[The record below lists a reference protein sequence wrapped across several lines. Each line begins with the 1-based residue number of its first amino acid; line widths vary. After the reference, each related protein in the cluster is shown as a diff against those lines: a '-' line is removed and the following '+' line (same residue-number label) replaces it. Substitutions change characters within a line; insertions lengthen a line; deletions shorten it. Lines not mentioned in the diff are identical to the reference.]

1 MSYDVNIYIQLLEIY
16 ILVSK
21 IQIGIAFS
29 SFYLPCLLINWPVWR
44 SHTGRPRLCSR
55 AHHIALKFFKCLY
68 LNCHLSQRVHVWNL
82 SSREGLLRFQ
92 KNTPLGLCV
101 LWGGGGLGG
110 GEDGARY
117 QNLGHL
123 CNVICICVKVF
134 QMLISRQSLIIKHSY
149 LKLGYLGGSS
159 EIPKEHIPGFLPG
172 DGAWGQNLGNFVICY
187 MHFHYAEKL

>member
-1 MSYDVNIYIQLLEIY
+1 MKKSPWSSTFVFPCPSHCIKVFQMLISQLSLITEGSCLE
-16 ILVSK
+16 LEFK
-21 IQIGIAFS
+21 GGS
-29 SFYLPCLLINWPVWR
+29 SEIPKEHSPGFV
-44 SHTGRPRLCSR
+44 
-55 AHHIALKFFKCLY
+55 
-68 LNCHLSQRVHVWNL
+68 
-82 SSREGLLRFQ
+82 
-92 KNTPLGLCV
+92 CV
-101 LWGGGGLGG
+101 VGGGGGLGG

-172 DGAWGQNLGNFVICY
+172 DGAWGQNLGNFVVCY